1 MDNAMIPSL
10 LLVLSILLVGVL
22 ALLVL
27 LIIRARQSGLLTSAS
42 GVGQPPAENAE
53 KAPEIDFQTAFFRV
67 FDEHPSPQVIHRDFV
82 IERVNAAFVAELGYA
97 PEEVIGRPVIYLMDE
112 RSSSFLFDQVETQR
126 QKTFE
131 DHELPPERIVRA
143 RMKGDTYAPFATQ
156 PNRVSPDGR
165 TICLT
170 IHRLTDQEE

>member
-53 KAPEIDFQTAFFRV
+53 SAEKSSGNRFSNGFFEGV
-67 FDEHPSPQVIHRDFV
+67 
-82 IERVNAAFVAELGYA
+82 
-97 PEEVIGRPVIYLMDE
+97 
-112 RSSSFLFDQVETQR
+112 
-126 QKTFE
+126 
-131 DHELPPERIVRA
+131 
-143 RMKGDTYAPFATQ
+143 
-156 PNRVSPDGR
+156 
-165 TICLT
+165 
-170 IHRLTDQEE
+170 